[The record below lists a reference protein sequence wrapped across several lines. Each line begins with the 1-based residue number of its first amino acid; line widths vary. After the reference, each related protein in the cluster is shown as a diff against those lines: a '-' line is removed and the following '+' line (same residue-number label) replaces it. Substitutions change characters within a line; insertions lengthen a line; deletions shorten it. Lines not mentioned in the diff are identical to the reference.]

1 MVKSFKKHDKDR
13 EVEEF
18 EEDLTQG
25 KSSKKNEEKN
35 KNEENTSS
43 MHLSLKYLKVWVF

>member
-25 KSSKKNEEKN
+25 KSYKKNEEKN
-35 KNEENTSS
+35 KNEKNNDRGKNENI
-43 MHLSLKYLKVWVF
+43 